1 MLCVNNYAKQYINEC
16 RTRVGSQF
24 SAYHALVGTVV
35 TQAGPN
41 KPKVSAAIE
50 SFEPHFFNNL
60 ALALEGY
67 FVHRAR
73 AIEKKDGNPLNE
85 VRMLS
90 ASLMNNNGK
99 MAADKT
105 IKFDA
110 ANSVLK
116 CKIGDKIKLT
126 EADFTRLSSAFSV
139 EIENKYL

>member
-1 MLCVNNYAKQYINEC
+1 MPYES
-16 RTRVGSQF
+16 RVQV
-24 SAYHALVGTVV
+24 SAYHDLVGTVIK
-35 TQAGPN
+35 QAGPN

-50 SFEPHFFNNL
+50 AFEPHFFNNL
-60 ALALEGY
+60 VLALEGY

-73 AIEKKDGNPLNE
+73 AIEKKVGNPLNE

-90 ASLMNNNGK
+90 ASPMNNNGK

-105 IKFDA
+105 IKLDA

-116 CKIGDKIKLT
+116 YNIGDKIKLIK
-126 EADFTRLSSAFSV
+126 ADFTRLSSAFFV